1 MPLVRF
7 DDVIGSGNGVT
18 PAFVPENGWWWTQAE
33 SGRGYFMEF
42 KNNFAFIAGYMYE
55 ANGPPVWYV
64 AQGAMATPRTFSSNW
79 YQAGNGQTMMGPYK
93 KPTLVNSNVGPI
105 SIVFQDAANAL
116 LELPGGRK
124 VAITRHLF

>member
-18 PAFVPENGWWWTQAE
+18 PAFVPENGWWWNQAE

-55 ANGPPVWYV
+55 ASGPPVWYV
-64 AQGAMATPRTFSSNW
+64 AQGAMATPQTFSSNW
-79 YQAGNGQTMMGPYK
+79 YQAGNGQTMTGPYK

-124 VAITRHLF
+124 VAITRHRF